1 MRCPNVGNVH
11 LSAKEH
17 RGDIVFLY
25 QVQSGA
31 ASQSYG
37 IQVAKLAGVPKTVL
51 DIARTKLRGFEQ
63 QAVLGDAAA
72 TGQSDLFVANISSDA
87 NPLIMEDT
95 FIARNS
101 NDERAEE
108 VIEELS
114 KIDVNDLTPRQALD
128 ILDRLQKLAEGKA
141 GQEL

>member
-1 MRCPNVGNVH
+1 
-11 LSAKEH
+11 
-17 RGDIVFLY
+17 LY

-37 IQVAKLAGVPKTVL
+37 IQVAKLAGVPKPVL

-63 QAVLGDAAA
+63 QAVLGDTAA
-72 TGQSDLFVANISSDA
+72 TGQSDLFVANVSSDA
-87 NPLIMEDT
+87 QPLIIEDT
-95 FIARNS
+95 FTAPNS
-101 NDERAEE
+101 TDERAEE

-128 ILDRLQKLAEGKA
+128 ILDHLQQLAEGKA
-141 GQEL
+141 GQKL

>member
-1 MRCPNVGNVH
+1 MGNVH

-25 QVQSGA
+25 RVQSGA

-37 IQVAKLAGVPKTVL
+37 IQVAKLAGVPKPVL

-63 QAVLGDAAA
+63 QAVLGNTAA
-72 TGQSDLFVANISSDA
+72 TGQSDLFVANTSSDA
-87 NPLIMEDT
+87 QPLIMEDT
-95 FIARNS
+95 YTAPNS
-101 NDERAEE
+101 TNECAEE

>member
-1 MRCPNVGNVH
+1 M
-11 LSAKEH
+11 
-17 RGDIVFLY
+17 Y

-37 IQVAKLAGVPKTVL
+37 IQVAKLAGVPKPVL

-63 QAVLGDAAA
+63 QAVLGDTAA
-72 TGQSDLFVANISSDA
+72 TGQSDLFVANVSSDA
-87 NPLIMEDT
+87 QPLIMEDT
-95 FIARNS
+95 FTALNS
-101 NDERAEE
+101 TDERAEE

-128 ILDRLQKLAEGKA
+128 ILDHLQQLAEGKT
-141 GQEL
+141 GQKL